1 MSAPRNSWRMLWMKL
16 QGQLIARRRALSL
29 TQSQLAD
36 RLLVSLATMKRWE
49 SGHVTPSAMALFQWA
64 DALGIEITSTV
75 FAGVTSDTNEA
86 A

>member
-1 MSAPRNSWRMLWMKL
+1 MSGRPSWRMSWMKL
-16 QGQLIARRRALSL
+16 QGQLIARRHALGL

-75 FAGVTSDTNEA
+75 FAGVTSDTKEA